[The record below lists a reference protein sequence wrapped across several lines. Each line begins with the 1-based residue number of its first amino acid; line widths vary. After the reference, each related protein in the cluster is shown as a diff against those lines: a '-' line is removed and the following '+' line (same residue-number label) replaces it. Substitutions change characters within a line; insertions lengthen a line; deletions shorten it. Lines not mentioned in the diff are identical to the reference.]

1 MTLLR
6 SILHDIALAVL
17 IAAGVLACVVLYKAI
32 GIENAST
39 GTLGGVNTALAT
51 VNRPKSG
58 TLSMLDDTIL
68 QGRLTL
74 DATNKVLI
82 HEQTQLGTLDTD
94 IANLSGKVDTTLT
107 ALSGTA
113 TAASTSLKTLT
124 DGISPVL
131 VSTNVAVGQIGATVA
146 GLQPVEKAATK
157 SFTDMDAL
165 ALNPNWP
172 QLIENA
178 QKVSGEFVTTVGTTN
193 HMLFTFDAVE
203 TKATHSYQNPPHGAA
218 AIWPTVK
225 PFILPAVQVTGAV
238 AIEVAK

>member
-1 MTLLR
+1 
-6 SILHDIALAVL
+6 
-17 IAAGVLACVVLYKAI
+17 VVLYKAI

-51 VNRPKSG
+51 INAPKSG
-58 TLSMLDDTIL
+58 TLSMLDDTIF
-68 QGRLTL
+68 QGRLTI

-94 IANLSGKVDTTLT
+94 IANLSGNVDTTLT

-146 GLQPVEKAATK
+146 GLQPVETAATK
-157 SFTDMDAL
+157 TVQDADAL
-165 ALNPNWP
+165 
-172 QLIENA
+172 
-178 QKVSGEFVTTVGTTN
+178 VTSPDVTRFLKASADTSQQVAIIATQGA
-193 HMLFTFDAVE
+193 AVAADVHKE
-203 TKATHSYQNPPHGAA
+203 ADSLVAPKPWWKQVYTYGNTGVNVACLVTHSCP
-218 AIWPTVK
+218 I
-225 PFILPAVQVTGAV
+225 
-238 AIEVAK
+238 

>member
-1 MTLLR
+1 MALLR
-6 SILHDIALAVL
+6 AILHDIALAVL

-94 IANLSGKVDTTLT
+94 IANLSNKVDTTLT

-113 TAASTSLKTLT
+113 QTASTSLKAISDHLT
-124 DGISPVL
+124 PLEDA
-131 VSTNVAVGQIGATVA
+131 TTRTVGQAGTAIA
-146 GLQPVEKAATK
+146 GLQPVETAATK
-157 SFTDMDAL
+157 MLEDGDTRINSPDVTRFLKASADTSQQVAIIATQGAAVAADVHKEADAL
-165 ALNPNWP
+165 VAPKPWWKQVYTYGNTGVNVACL
-172 QLIENA
+172 
-178 QKVSGEFVTTVGTTN
+178 V
-193 HMLFTFDAVE
+193 
-203 TKATHSYQNPPHGAA
+203 THSCP
-218 AIWPTVK
+218 I
-225 PFILPAVQVTGAV
+225 
-238 AIEVAK
+238 